1 LGLQWA
7 LKLGA
12 LTSGAESFIFNFPTI
27 LRLSMGLAKDSLSEV
42 IGLKNDIV
50 YKVFTCPD
58 CKAEVTISRYQTI
71 GELPIMCARCNMRF
85 QIKGEELRDLNKER
99 DFGGFKVF
107 MKTDASQKAAPVPK
121 DSYIQF
127 VKNGMKAAAP
137 AAPAPKP
144 AAVPVAPTEPPAV

>member
-1 LGLQWA
+1 
-7 LKLGA
+7 
-12 LTSGAESFIFNFPTI
+12 
-27 LRLSMGLAKDSLSEV
+27 MGLAKDSLSEV

-58 CKAEVTISRYQTI
+58 CKAEVTISRYQAQ
-71 GELPIMCARCNMRF
+71 GDLPIMCARCNMRF
-85 QIKGEELRDLNKER
+85 QVKGEELRDLNKER

-107 MKTDASQKAAPVPK
+107 MKADAAQKIAPVPK

-137 AAPAPKP
+137 APAVSAAKP
-144 AAVPVAPTEPPAV
+144 AAAPAATTAPSAPAEPPAA

>member
-1 LGLQWA
+1 
-7 LKLGA
+7 
-12 LTSGAESFIFNFPTI
+12 
-27 LRLSMGLAKDSLSEV
+27 MGLAKDSLSEV

-58 CKAEVTISRYQTI
+58 CKAEVTISRYQTQ

-99 DFGGFKVF
+99 NFGGFKVF
-107 MKTDASQKAAPVPK
+107 MKTDAAQKIAPVPK

-137 AAPAPKP
+137 APAAPAAAKPVAAP
-144 AAVPVAPTEPPAV
+144 AAAPPVEPPAA

>member
-1 LGLQWA
+1 
-7 LKLGA
+7 
-12 LTSGAESFIFNFPTI
+12 
-27 LRLSMGLAKDSLSEV
+27 MGLAKDHLSEV

-58 CKAEVTISRYQTI
+58 CKTEVTISRYQTQ

-85 QIKGEELRDLNKER
+85 QVRGEELRDLNKEK
-99 DFGGFKVF
+99 GYAGFKVY
-107 MKTDASQKAAPVPK
+107 MKTEASQKAAPVPK

-137 AAPAPKP
+137 AAPAAPKP
-144 AAVPVAPTEPPAV
+144 AAPAAAAPAAPTPPAA